1 MSDWP
6 QYPQP
11 QQPPGGPVGA
21 PPSYSSWVL
30 DHPHEE
36 PRNYAL
42 ILRNRQYSAWKPLV
56 GIFAAGVLMLIVM
69 PLVMMPILI
78 IGLAIE
84 KGGSGDFL
92 QTINDAL
99 MMKTITVSGMLYLN
113 LTLASL
119 IPASWLLVRT
129 LHNMRPRWLASVRP
143 RIRWGFLAAC
153 FAATIP
159 ALLAMMGVGMLLPGD
174 PNGVTGKLNDI
185 TGQTIALAIV
195 LLLTTPFQAIGE
207 EYLFRGYLA
216 QAFGALTKSRVA
228 AVVIPSIL
236 FGLAHGLQNFPLFFD
251 RFAFGFTA
259 GLLTV
264 LVGGLEAGIAM
275 HVMNNLLAFGVTLA
289 FGDIAETLSVTEA
302 PWSQLLL
309 TGTQDVVFVVLV
321 LLIARRMKV
330 QTQTQVPRLDQAA
343 SVV

>member
-1 MSDWP
+1 
-6 QYPQP
+6 
-11 QQPPGGPVGA
+11 
-21 PPSYSSWVL
+21 
-30 DHPHEE
+30 
-36 PRNYAL
+36 
-42 ILRNRQYSAWKPLV
+42 
-56 GIFAAGVLMLIVM
+56 
-69 PLVMMPILI
+69 
-78 IGLAIE
+78 
-84 KGGSGDFL
+84 
-92 QTINDAL
+92 
-99 MMKTITVSGMLYLN
+99 
-113 LTLASL
+113 
-119 IPASWLLVRT
+119 
-129 LHNMRPRWLASVRP
+129 
-143 RIRWGFLAAC
+143 
-153 FAATIP
+153 
-159 ALLAMMGVGMLLPGD
+159 MLLPGD